1 MGFLK
6 DHEASDRKVTRA
18 TKHGTGGVWASA
30 APLVTEHNETAS
42 QSKPPGARASSSSP
56 LSRSSSTNAWSASAR
71 AKNASTPSMPK
82 AASIWRYPAPVQAGT
97 SSSPSFSMIPYTTVR
112 RIATWYRASWW

>member
-1 MGFLK
+1 LGL
-6 DHEASDRKVTRA
+6 R
-18 TKHGTGGVWASA
+18 
-30 APLVTEHNETAS
+30 
-42 QSKPPGARASSSSP
+42 SP
-56 LSRSSSTNAWSASAR
+56 LGDGAQRDCISVEAPWRPREQFLAPPSRSSSTNAWSASAR

>member
-1 MGFLK
+1 MSFLK

-56 LSRSSSTNAWSASAR
+56 PLAELQHERLERLCPREECLDPVDAQGGEHLALPRPGPSRHLVVAVVLDD
-71 AKNASTPSMPK
+71 PLH
-82 AASIWRYPAPVQAGT
+82 
-97 SSSPSFSMIPYTTVR
+97 
-112 RIATWYRASWW
+112 YRPQDRHLV